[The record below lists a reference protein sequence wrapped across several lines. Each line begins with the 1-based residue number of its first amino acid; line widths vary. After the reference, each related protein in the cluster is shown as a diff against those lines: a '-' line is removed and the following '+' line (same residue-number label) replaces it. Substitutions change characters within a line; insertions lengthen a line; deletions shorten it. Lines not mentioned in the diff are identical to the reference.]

1 MGTLAW
7 SMTTEKTPDE
17 TSTYSV
23 FQSYTLNGKFLKSAV
38 GKTANGMVY
47 GYTPMPSRTVEF

>member
-23 FQSYTLNGKFLKSAV
+23 FQSYTLNGKFLKPAV